1 MKWSW
6 TGPSTGIISGAVSSA
21 GHTCSGTVG
30 RVVDQGVERTVI
42 IDSNDISSML
52 PYAAR
57 YEIRRRLWLDG
68 LHAGWDAYDRV
79 LQREVVL
86 NVAYRLT
93 DAPRLVEKARTL
105 ARLQHANILPLL
117 DLGITGE
124 GLPFFTMAKM
134 DWQKW
139 QPLDS
144 IGERLAER
152 GAAAGPDPVK
162 PLIGGVRDVCRA
174 VNYARSRGIV
184 NSDLYPGCILFGSDL
199 RDVLVVEE
207 WERVR
212 DEDATGEGCGRALF
226 RLPYAS
232 PEQVRKSSALISP
245 ASDVFHVGGVLH
257 FVLYAIPPNH
267 LPGAAGIPDLYRAIV
282 EGRFEARKPAT
293 LRPGLRSRG
302 ILGRRAI
309 RHLEQICLK
318 ALDANPAR
326 RHRDAGELG
335 RDLDTWLGSI

>member
-1 MKWSW
+1 MPLAELRHPIRDPQHARTSGKLCTREEVLDHHPLVDS
-6 TGPSTGIISGAVSSA
+6 GPPLEPIISEADDEGVALYLGLA
-21 GHTCSGTVG
+21 GCRTIRLAFGSRPVRPHIAHLDDPVG
-30 RVVDQGVERTVI
+30 EGNGPLPHELKRRVFLRILRELAIAFGV
-42 IDSNDISSML
+42 
-52 PYAAR
+52 
-57 YEIRRRLWLDG
+57 LWFDG
-68 LHAGWDAYDRV
+68 PHAGWDAYDRV

-124 GLPFFTMAKM
+124 GLPFFTKAKM

-152 GAAAGPDPVK
+152 GAAAGPDPVQ

-174 VNYARSRGIV
+174 VNHARSRGIV

-207 WERVR
+207 WERIR
-212 DEDATGEGCGRALF
+212 DEDATGEGCGRAAL

-232 PEQVRKSSALISP
+232 PEQVRKLSALISP
-245 ASDVFHVGGVLH
+245 AVL
-257 FVLYAIPPNH
+257 FLLFRFYCYD
-267 LPGAAGIPDLYRAIV
+267 LP
-282 EGRFEARKPAT
+282 
-293 LRPGLRSRG
+293 
-302 ILGRRAI
+302 
-309 RHLEQICLK
+309 
-318 ALDANPAR
+318 
-326 RHRDAGELG
+326 
-335 RDLDTWLGSI
+335 